1 MSALGSAKDPDRCS
15 PHLTRLLEGLPVGDR
30 RLEIA
35 GVSTPVLEG
44 GEGPPIVLLHGLGG
58 FAEEWRLVIPMLT
71 GDHRV
76 VVPDLPGLGRSK
88 VVRSDLDAASVVA
101 WLGELIE
108 QTCSEPPTLVG
119 HSLGGGI
126 AARFAIEHPDRVGR
140 VVLVDAA
147 SIGRPNRPAP
157 AVLAAL
163 IRFGA
168 RPTHAN
174 HDRLMSHVLVNPDRV
189 AREWGD
195 RWPAFEG
202 YDIDLA
208 KDKSVSRST
217 GQLLRRV
224 AGRRVPLEQLAAI
237 LVPVAMIWGTGDRL
251 MRFRIAERTAER
263 MGWPLFPIDDCGH
276 GPHIERPGV
285 FHEALEMAI
294 SA

>member
-1 MSALGSAKDPDRCS
+1 M
-15 PHLTRLLEGLPVGDR
+15 
-30 RLEIA
+30 
-35 GVSTPVLEG
+35 STPVLEG
-44 GEGPPIVLLHGLGG
+44 GEGPRIVLLHGLGG
-58 FAEEWRLVIPMLT
+58 FAEEWRLVIPKLT
-71 GDHRV
+71 SDHRV
-76 VVPDLPGLGRSK
+76 VVPDLPGLGRSE

-101 WLGELIE
+101 WLRELIE

-126 AARFAIEHPDRVGR
+126 AVRFAIEHPDRVSR

-147 SIGRPNRPAP
+147 SVGRPNRPAP

-168 RPTHAN
+168 GPTHAN
-174 HDRLMSHVLVNPDRV
+174 HDRLMSHVLVHPGRV
-189 AREWGD
+189 SRKWGD
-195 RWPAFEG
+195 QWPGFEG

-224 AGRRVPLEQLAAI
+224 AGRRVPIDQLAAI
-237 LVPVAMIWGTGDRL
+237 DVPVAMIWGTGDRL

-276 GPHIERPGV
+276 APHIERPSV
-285 FHEALEMAI
+285 FHEALEMAM